1 MRDLNQIYKIFKD
14 SFLLYFYTMRKLFFI
29 LLFNIIFYTNCSK
42 NINNSQCSYLLNL
55 DIYYEL
61 NLNLP
66 QNSELNFISNS
77 IYIPNV
83 GNGGIIVTNS
93 GTGFLAWDAADPNRT
108 NLPCSVLTI
117 SGLEA
122 TSSCAEQNTYS
133 LITGQSIGVALTCS
147 LKPYRV
153 ESSGNILI
161 ISSY

>member
-1 MRDLNQIYKIFKD
+1 MGFNKIK
-14 SFLLYFYTMRKLFFI
+14 YLFF
-29 LLFNIIFYTNCSK
+29 LGLIIGCVK
-42 NINNSQCSYLLNL
+42 NIDDSRCNYLLDL
-55 DIYYEL
+55 DIYYEV

-66 QNSELNFISNS
+66 QYNELNFISNS
-77 IYIPNV
+77 VYIPNV
-83 GNGGIIVTNS
+83 GNGGIIIVNS
-93 GTGFLAWDAADPNRT
+93 GTGYLAWDAADPNHT

-153 ESSGNILI
+153 DSNGNILI
-161 ISSY
+161 ITSF

>member
-14 SFLLYFYTMRKLFFI
+14 SFLLYFYIMRKLFFI

-93 GTGFLAWDAADPNRT
+93 GTGKSSDEIPR
-108 NLPCSVLTI
+108 
-117 SGLEA
+117 SGF
-122 TSSCAEQNTYS
+122 
-133 LITGQSIGVALTCS
+133 
-147 LKPYRV
+147 R
-153 ESSGNILI
+153 
-161 ISSY
+161 

>member
-1 MRDLNQIYKIFKD
+1 MGFNKIKYLFFLGLIIGCVKNIDD
-14 SFLLYFYTMRKLFFI
+14 SRCNFLLD
-29 LLFNIIFYTNCSK
+29 
-42 NINNSQCSYLLNL
+42 L
-55 DIYYEL
+55 DIYYEV

-66 QNSELNFISNS
+66 QYNELNFISNS
-77 IYIPNV
+77 VYIPNV
-83 GNGGIIVTNS
+83 GNGGIIIVNS
-93 GTGFLAWDAADPNRT
+93 GTGYLAWDAADPNHT

-153 ESSGNILI
+153 DSNGNILRR
-161 ISSY
+161 SFAS

>member
-1 MRDLNQIYKIFKD
+1 MKAVKF
-14 SFLLYFYTMRKLFFI
+14 YFIIGLI
-29 LLFNIIFYTNCSK
+29 LISGCTKNNIDNRC
-42 NINNSQCSYLLNL
+42 NYLLNL
-55 DIYYEL
+55 DIYYEI

-66 QNSELNFISNS
+66 QYSELNFISNS
-77 IYIPNV
+77 VYIPNV
-83 GNGGIIVTNS
+83 GNGGIIVVNS
-93 GTGFLAWDAADPNRT
+93 GSGYLAWDAADPNRT

-122 TSSCAEQNTYS
+122 TSNCAEQNTYS

>member
-1 MRDLNQIYKIFKD
+1 MKVVKF
-14 SFLLYFYTMRKLFFI
+14 YFIIGLI
-29 LLFNIIFYTNCSK
+29 LISGCAKNNIDNRC
-42 NINNSQCSYLLNL
+42 NYLLNL
-55 DIYYEL
+55 DIYYEI

-66 QNSELNFISNS
+66 QYSELNFISNS
-77 IYIPNV
+77 VYIPNV
-83 GNGGIIVTNS
+83 GNGGIIVVNS
-93 GTGFLAWDAADPNRT
+93 GSGYLAWDAADPNRT

-122 TSSCAEQNTYS
+122 TSNCAEQNTYS

>member
-1 MRDLNQIYKIFKD
+1 MKAVKFYFIISLILISGCAKNNID
-14 SFLLYFYTMRKLFFI
+14 SRC
-29 LLFNIIFYTNCSK
+29 N
-42 NINNSQCSYLLNL
+42 YLLNL
-55 DIYYEL
+55 DIYYEI

-66 QNSELNFISNS
+66 QYSELNFISNS
-77 IYIPNV
+77 VYIPNV
-83 GNGGIIVTNS
+83 GNGGIIVVNS
-93 GTGFLAWDAADPNRT
+93 GSGYLAWDAADPNRT

-122 TSSCAEQNTYS
+122 TSNCAEQNTYS

>member
-1 MRDLNQIYKIFKD
+1 MKTVKF
-14 SFLLYFYTMRKLFFI
+14 YFIIGLI
-29 LLFNIIFYTNCSK
+29 LISGCAKNNIDNRC
-42 NINNSQCSYLLNL
+42 NYLLNL
-55 DIYYEL
+55 DIYYEI

-66 QNSELNFISNS
+66 QYSELNFISNS
-77 IYIPNV
+77 VYIPNV
-83 GNGGIIVTNS
+83 GNGGIIVVNS
-93 GTGFLAWDAADPNRT
+93 GSGYLAWDAADPNRT

-122 TSSCAEQNTYS
+122 TSNCAEQNTYS